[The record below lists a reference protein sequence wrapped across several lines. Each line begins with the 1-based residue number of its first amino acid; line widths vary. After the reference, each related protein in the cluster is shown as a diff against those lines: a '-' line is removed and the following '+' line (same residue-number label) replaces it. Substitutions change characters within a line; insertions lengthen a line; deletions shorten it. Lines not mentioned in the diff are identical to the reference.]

1 MENKNEEFRQFE
13 IALKTIMR
21 GNISDYNDLIYILS
35 YLCLIDSKLGNSP
48 YNSFEKEF
56 TNNSKNT
63 LESFVDAVER
73 RFNSYTNNPYTLNV
87 RKAIDYL
94 NEFRFSNV
102 DSKEL
107 IDLLKTK
114 DLYFYEKALISNV
127 YGKGNINHPIRNE
140 DTPIELVEL
149 FKYFAPGNKYLD
161 IGCGN
166 GNILVGL
173 SYMKRENV
181 KCDGIE
187 INPRNV
193 FISNLRLS
201 LCNNVSSKII
211 LEDYL
216 TSHLNQKYSFITINM
231 PFNLHIP
238 SMKRNEINVISHNSK
253 FDWTFSPATSSEWI
267 YINKAINL
275 LDENG
280 RIVLVTPQTPLF
292 KTGDMKFRKDL
303 VDNNLIEYVIDMPAG
318 TYPSTMVSYSIVVL
332 NNNKQD
338 NVIRFVNAS
347 ECYIQQKINRKV
359 DTNKII
365 EILESKSYKEISN
378 SEVSDNEY
386 KLIANRFIDLE
397 NKPKLRNAI
406 QLCDLNID
414 ITRGFQTFSRND
426 IAENGKYSIVT
437 ITDID
442 DNGNVSSNLGK
453 FNTDK
458 DVEKYILN
466 KNDILVS
473 TKGTRIKTC
482 LIDKLENANTIY
494 QGNLT
499 LIRVKDERLDP
510 IYLKLYL
517 ESERGQ
523 LELKTIQTG
532 TTIISINTSEL
543 SKIEI
548 PLVSIDE
555 QKKIVDEYLFKKS
568 EIDILSNRL
577 SELKNNITDLVNQV
591 FEGVKE

>member
-1 MENKNEEFRQFE
+1 MENRNDEFRQFE

-35 YLCLIDSKLGNSP
+35 YLCLIDSKLGNNP
-48 YNSFEKEF
+48 YNSFENEF
-56 TNNSKNT
+56 SNNSKNT

-73 RFNSYTNNPYTLNV
+73 RFNSYTTNPYALNV
-87 RKAIDYL
+87 KKAIEYL

-114 DLYFYEKALISNV
+114 DLYFYEKALISNA

-140 DTPIELVEL
+140 DTPVELVDL

-161 IGCGN
+161 VGCGN
-166 GNILVGL
+166 GNVLVGL
-173 SYMKRENV
+173 SYMKRESV

-253 FDWTFSPATSSEWI
+253 FDWVFSPATSSEWI

-275 LDENG
+275 LDDNG

-318 TYPSTMVSYSIVVL
+318 TYPNTMVSYSLVVL
-332 NNNKQD
+332 NNNKKD
-338 NVIRFVNAS
+338 DVIRFVNAS
-347 ECYIQQKINRKV
+347 ECYVQQRIGRKV
-359 DTNKII
+359 DSSKII
-365 EILESKSYKEISN
+365 EIIDNKSYKEISN
-378 SEVSDNEY
+378 SEVAANEY
-386 KLIANRFIDLE
+386 KLLANRFIDLE
-397 NKPKLRNAI
+397 NKPKLRNAV
-406 QLCDLNID
+406 QLCELNID
-414 ITRGFQTFSRND
+414 ITRGFQTFSRSD
-426 IAENGKYSIVT
+426 VVENGKYSIVT

-442 DNGNVSSNLGK
+442 DNGNVSSDLGK

-482 LIDKLENANTIY
+482 LIDNLENENTIY

-517 ESERGQ
+517 DSERGQ

-548 PLVSIDE
+548 PLISIEE

-577 SELKNNITDLVNQV
+577 NELKNNITDSVNQV